1 MSRFS
6 QWRLG
11 FVTLWEGFRFLWREK
26 SLWIWALLP
35 FTLSLLILFAGFG
48 LGFHYFD
55 VLIAKLPFYLW
66 LDQIWAETIQPASTL
81 LQIIL
86 IPLFWILKYLVVIP
100 IVFLIGLVLLTLLC
114 FFVHLIVSA
123 PFSDLL
129 AEKTTFLY
137 RGENPPLFSW
147 DRLIR
152 GLRQTIGVELKKIV
166 LLIAVPLVL
175 SLLMLIP
182 IIGMPLYLLLTALL
196 EMWVLGFSMVDY
208 PMSQNQL
215 PFGERLSM
223 GRRHKLALIG
233 FGFPFLIPLAPLL
246 LQAPMVVGGTILF
259 HKLRGGEQTPAQI
272 FE

>member
-11 FVTLWEGFRFLWREK
+11 FVTLWEGFGFLWRHK
-26 SLWIWALLP
+26 ALWIWALLP

-48 LGFHYFD
+48 VGFHYFD

-86 IPLFWILKYLVVIP
+86 IPLFWILKYLIVIP
-100 IVFLIGLVLLTLLC
+100 VVFLVGLVLLTLLC
-114 FFVHLIVSA
+114 FFVYLIISA

-137 RGENPPLFSW
+137 RGESPPPFSW
-147 DRLIR
+147 GRLMR

-166 LLIAVPLVL
+166 LLTAVPLVL
-175 SLLMLIP
+175 AFLILIP
-182 IIGMPLYLLLTALL
+182 MIGLPLYLLLTVLL
-196 EMWVLGFSMVDY
+196 EMWVLGFSMIDY
-208 PMSQNQL
+208 PMSHLQL
-215 PFGERLSM
+215 PFGERLAIA
-223 GRRHKLALIG
+223 RRNKLPLIG
-233 FGFPFLIPLAPLL
+233 FGFPLLIPLAPLL
-246 LQAPMVVGGTILF
+246 LQAPMVIGGTILF
-259 HKLRGGEQTPAQI
+259 HKLRTSSCS
-272 FE
+272 

>member
-11 FVTLWEGFRFLWREK
+11 FGTFWEGFGFLWRHK
-26 SLWIWALLP
+26 ALWIWALLP
-35 FTLSLLILFAGFG
+35 FTLSLLILFTGFG

-66 LDQIWAETIQPASTL
+66 LDQVWAETIQPASTL

-100 IVFLIGLVLLTLLC
+100 IVFLVGLILLTLLC
-114 FFVHLIVSA
+114 FFVYLIISA

-137 RGENPPLFSW
+137 RGESPPPFSW
-147 DRLIR
+147 NRLMR
-152 GLRQTIGVELKKIV
+152 GLRQTIGVELKKIL
-166 LLIAVPLVL
+166 LLIAVPLILAVL
-175 SLLMLIP
+175 NLIP
-182 IIGMPLYLLLTALL
+182 IVGLPLYLLLTALL
-196 EMWVLGFSMVDY
+196 EMWVLGFSMIDY
-208 PMSQNQL
+208 PMSHRQL
-215 PFGERLSM
+215 LFGERLSM
-223 GRRHKLALIG
+223 GHQNKFVLIG

-246 LQAPMVVGGTILF
+246 LQAPMVIGGTILF
-259 HKLRGGEQTPAQI
+259 HKLEAATRK
-272 FE
+272 